1 MASEPSEPSEQQDRL
16 VEPRSS
22 ACSELA
28 RAARSVDQVEQP
40 RRRVAPLLGDGP
52 PAIGHPRHRR
62 DAEPATDL
70 DDHGGPSMQ
79 HRALRC
85 IVWRASRP
93 MSVEPL
99 EVERACAEPEH
110 PALERARRN
119 ANALGDTRQRAA
131 PNQVGDGAQDDL
143 DAGDLAR
150 QCVARQHPLAV
161 PAVAATRQRHRER
174 HECIAGLEPPLDP
187 AASQPEIAAAA
198 GRAPTADEQL
208 VAGTI
213 DDRAVLARL
222 DLEYED
228 HVL

>member
-1 MASEPSEPSEQQDRL
+1 MALEQQDRL
-16 VEPRSS
+16 AEPPST
-22 ACSELA
+22 ACGKLA
-28 RAARSVDQVEQP
+28 RAASSVDQVEQT
-40 RRRVAPLLGDGP
+40 RRRVAPLLGGGP
-52 PAIGHPRHRR
+52 TDIGHPRYRR

-70 DDHGGPSMQ
+70 DDHGCPSVQ
-79 HRALRC
+79 RRALRC
-85 IVWRASRP
+85 IVGRASRP

-99 EVERACAEPEH
+99 EVERACSEPEH

-119 ANALGDTRQRAA
+119 ANALGDTRQRAGA
-131 PNQVGDGAQDDL
+131 EQVGDSAQDDL

-150 QCVARQHPLAV
+150 QRIVRQHPLAV

-174 HECIAGLEPPLDP
+174 HECINGLEPPLDP
-187 AASQPEIAAAA
+187 TASEPEIAAAA
-198 GRAPTADEQL
+198 RSAPTADKQL
-208 VAGTI
+208 VVGTI